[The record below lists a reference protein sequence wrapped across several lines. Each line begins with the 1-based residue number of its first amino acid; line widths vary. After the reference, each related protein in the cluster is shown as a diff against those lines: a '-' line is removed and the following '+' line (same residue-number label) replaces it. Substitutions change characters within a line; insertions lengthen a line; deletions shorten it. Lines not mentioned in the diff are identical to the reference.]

1 MNIIDDLDKALI
13 AQKSDVPGDFN
24 LFALLSKL
32 TKLPLEK
39 LAIVAYVFQR
49 HLEWLE
55 QINVPLDEDAKY
67 VLEEHIAAYTTSTKL
82 AHAALNGT
90 SVSVLRSDL
99 VTDPLDVCRGCEV
112 QLLCF
117 SDKRSTPEKCMQ
129 GYSDCDVV
137 LLRRGV
143 VTLKTNHPDGT
154 YTVALRV
161 IHVRED

>member
-1 MNIIDDLDKALI
+1 MNLIDGLDKALR
-13 AQKSDVPGDFN
+13 AQRSDVSGDFN
-24 LFALLSKL
+24 LFTLLAKL

-39 LAIVAYVFQR
+39 LAIVAYVFQQ

-55 QINVPLDEDAKY
+55 QINVPLDADTKY
-67 VLEEHIAAYTTSTKL
+67 VLEEHVAAYTTSTKL
-82 AHAALNGT
+82 ARAALAGT
-90 SVSVLRSDL
+90 SVRVLRSDL
-99 VTDPLDVCRGCEV
+99 ITDPLDVCRGCEV
-112 QLLCF
+112 QLLCL

-129 GYSDCDVV
+129 AYSDCDVV

-161 IHVRED
+161 IHVE

>member
-1 MNIIDDLDKALI
+1 MNIIDDLDKALL

-129 GYSDCDVV
+129 EYSDCDVV

>member
-1 MNIIDDLDKALI
+1 MDIIDDLNKALL

-161 IHVRED
+161 IHVG

>member
-1 MNIIDDLDKALI
+1 MDIIDDLNKALL

>member
-1 MNIIDDLDKALI
+1 MNIIDDLDKALL

-161 IHVRED
+161 IHVG

>member
-1 MNIIDDLDKALI
+1 MNIIDDLDKALL

-24 LFALLSKL
+24 LFTLLSKL

-39 LAIVAYVFQR
+39 LGIVAYVLQR

-55 QINVPLDEDAKY
+55 QVNVPLDEETKY
-67 VLEEHIAAYTTSTKL
+67 LLEQHIAAYTESTKL
-82 AHAALNGT
+82 AYAALNGT
-90 SVSVLRSDL
+90 TVKVLRSDL

-112 QLLCF
+112 QLLCIN
-117 SDKRSTPEKCMQ
+117 DKRSTPEKCMQ

-154 YTVALRV
+154 YTVQLRD
-161 IHVRED
+161 IHVG

>member
-1 MNIIDDLDKALI
+1 MDIIDDLNKALL
-13 AQKSDVPGDFN
+13 AQKSDMPGDFN
-24 LFALLSKL
+24 LFTLLFKL

-49 HLEWLE
+49 HIEWLE
-55 QINVPLDEDAKY
+55 QVNVPLGEDTKY
-67 VLEEHIAAYTTSTKL
+67 ALEEHIAAYTTSTKL
-82 AHAALNGT
+82 AHAALSGT

-112 QLLCF
+112 QLLCLN
-117 SDKRSTPEKCMQ
+117 DKRSTPEKCMQ

-154 YTVALRV
+154 YTVPLRV
-161 IHVRED
+161 IHVG

>member
-1 MNIIDDLDKALI
+1 MNIIDDLDKALL

-24 LFALLSKL
+24 LFTLLSKL

-39 LAIVAYVFQR
+39 LSIVTYVLQQ
-49 HLEWLE
+49 HPEWLARVD
-55 QINVPLDEDAKY
+55 VPLGAETKY
-67 VLEEHIAAYTTSTKL
+67 ALDEHIEAYTTSTKL
-82 AHAALNGT
+82 AYAALNGS
-90 SVSVLRSDL
+90 SVRVLRSDL

-112 QLLCF
+112 QLLCL
-117 SDKRSTPEKCMQ
+117 SDRRSTPEKCLQ
-129 GYSDCDVV
+129 EYSDCDVV